1 MVLPGTNQHRPLDTL
16 TPTQGKKKK
25 NLNNRQAVEKKK
37 RHVAKTAGCPELWRV
52 EEGHSFTQTV
62 NKQASRRRQDWR
74 PLPSNLGE
82 EKACNSH
89 GHVESTTRGGQGHFP
104 TRTVN
109 KQAGEG
115 GCGTTSPSVLAEG
128 KVSNSSYSVERSTR
142 EWWRGTCPFKH

>member
-25 NLNNRQAVEKKK
+25 KLNNRQAVEKKK

-109 KQAGEG
+109 KQAGSRRQVWHHLPQCAWRGEG
-115 GCGTTSPSVLAEG
+115 IQQQLKCGTLHQTTWEG
-128 KVSNSSYSVERSTR
+128 HF
-142 EWWRGTCPFKH
+142 PM